1 MALWQEKKKID
12 PLKPL
17 LDKLPAWTK
26 NIYILTLIAFFFII
40 IFVNKVNP
48 FTQWSLQATKQELQ
62 EKKKYYEE
70 KLEKVKNDKVDNDNN
85 VEKFAR
91 ENYYMKKKDE
101 DVFIIVEERED
112 EDEK

>member
-1 MALWQEKKKID
+1 MAKKKKID

-17 LDKLPAWTK
+17 LDMMPAWSK
-26 NIYILTLIAFFFII
+26 NIYILTLIVFFFII
-40 IFVNKVNP
+40 IFVNRVNP
-48 FTQWSLQATKQELQ
+48 FTQWSLQATKQELEQ
-62 EKKKYYEE
+62 KKKYYEE

-91 ENYYMKKKDE
+91 ENYYMKKQDE
-101 DVFIIVEERED
+101 DVFIIVEEEA